1 MFWKEKDTKLFLAEL
16 LCIAVL
22 GMTAALL
29 LMRMQENR
37 MRDLL
42 FEHDAAIVSSLL
54 DQGVSR
60 QCAAESVACALGT
73 WKPAEEQD
81 ASGLTDLSK

>member
-1 MFWKEKDTKLFLAEL
+1 MFWKEKDTKIFLAEL

-29 LMRMQENR
+29 LVRMQENR

-42 FEHDAAIVSSLL
+42 FEHDTAIRGYRDSAPRNRWPVRWGHGNR
-54 DQGVSR
+54 QGNR
-60 QCAAESVACALGT
+60 MR
-73 WKPAEEQD
+73 PA
-81 ASGLTDLSK
+81 